1 MHLIYS
7 TPKALKLQ
15 ESVTQLTH
23 DLERRLKELSNSQTQ
38 VHKLESELEVK
49 SRQVCDLESRL
60 DNLEDK
66 SEGLM
71 HGLTTRSSEVTAKK
85 WVTLFCKWWVVFCV
99 KLFSQCYCFIY
110 HQRNCITHQECDSV
124 SSYVTFLEQFWR
136 LCQYLNWAVLR
147 LFQK

>member
-23 DLERRLKELSNSQTQ
+23 DLEKRLEELSNSQTQ

-85 WVTLFCKWWVVFCV
+85 LVTLFCK
-99 KLFSQCYCFIY
+99 
-110 HQRNCITHQECDSV
+110 
-124 SSYVTFLEQFWR
+124 
-136 LCQYLNWAVLR
+136 
-147 LFQK
+147 